1 MSEQSDRR
9 ARKKAQTRAHVRA
22 VAHELFAERGYDAV
36 TIADVARAADVA
48 VQTVFNHFATKEAL
62 FFDGRTPWV
71 QGPADAV
78 RHRALSECPLSALI
92 GYLGAFVRER
102 IEALQ
107 DPDHRHHV
115 RLVAESDALRAH
127 ESHLVSEC
135 ERLLADALAEAWTQ
149 PAHDGLV
156 LDDPGTTAAL
166 TAATWPSAIR
176 ALLLRQRPAITS
188 GADPAQIGAEL
199 QRLTD
204 QVLDG
209 LAESADHLLRRLRA
223 AAGQPPA
230 RLAC

>member
-1 MSEQSDRR
+1 MSEQTDRR

-22 VAHELFAERGYDAV
+22 VAHGLFAERGYDAV
-36 TIADVARAADVA
+36 TIADVARTADVA
-48 VQTVFNHFATKEAL
+48 VQTVFNHFSTKEEL

-71 QGPADAV
+71 HGPADAV
-78 RHRALSECPLSALI
+78 RHRTPAQCPLSALI
-92 GYLGAFVRER
+92 GYLGAFVRDR

-115 RLVAESDALRAH
+115 RLVAGSESLRAH
-127 ESHLVSEC
+127 ERHLVGEC
-135 ERLLADALAEAWTQ
+135 ERLLAEALAEAWAQ

-156 LDDPGTTAAL
+156 LEDPGTTAAL
-166 TAATWPSAIR
+166 TAATWLSAIR
-176 ALLLRQRPAITS
+176 ALLLRQRPAVTS
-188 GADPAQIGAEL
+188 GVDPAVIGDEL
-199 QRLTD
+199 ARQTE

-209 LAESADHLLRRLRA
+209 LAESAEHLLRRLRA